1 MDAIS
6 QKNVTEHPSQPPLL
20 SIVCPA
26 YNQEAFIAQTLDGFL
41 AQETNFPFEILIN
54 DDASTDG
61 TPHIIAQYIER
72 YPGIIRPFYHDANQY
87 QQGKPCVPTL
97 FKEARG
103 RYIAYCEADDYW
115 TDPRKLQIQVDFLES
130 HPDYSMTYHDAISF
144 DSDGERGIQLQGE
157 LRRDA
162 SAIELQK
169 ARLISTLTVCF
180 RNVFH
185 ELPPELLLAPLN
197 DLCWWSLL
205 GAFGKG
211 KFLAQIKPAMYRLH
225 PGGIF
230 SMRSHKRKLHMSLQT
245 CTSLANYYN
254 RIGNQELYEYFLI
267 QVFGLSLSAIT
278 PLHKLQALLL
288 VARNI
293 SVNLSKRLLL
303 TLSGSKGHVQ

>member
-54 DDASTDG
+54 DDASTDN
-61 TPHIIAQYIER
+61 TPHIIAQYVER
-72 YPGIIRPFYHDANQY
+72 YPGIIRPFYHDVNQY
-87 QQGKPCVPTL
+87 QLGKPCVPGL

-130 HPDYSMTYHDAISF
+130 HPDYSMTYHDAIAF